1 MSPEQLDRL
10 CGEAM
15 QRLRYFI
22 NRAAG
27 QHVRAI
33 LGDSKT
39 GEST

>member
-10 CGEAM
+10 CSEAM

-27 QHVRAI
+27 QQMRRM
-33 LGDSKT
+33 K
-39 GEST
+39 ESWR